1 VVVYDLTV
9 PSLGIPVVRV
19 VVPGLE
25 GYPHSVAYRPGPR
38 ARAAADAGRR
48 PAVAVARTEV
58 PA

>member
-1 VVVYDLTV
+1 VVAYDFTV

-38 ARAAADAGRR
+38 ARAAAAAAAGQITARAGI
-48 PAVAVARTEV
+48 PA
-58 PA
+58 